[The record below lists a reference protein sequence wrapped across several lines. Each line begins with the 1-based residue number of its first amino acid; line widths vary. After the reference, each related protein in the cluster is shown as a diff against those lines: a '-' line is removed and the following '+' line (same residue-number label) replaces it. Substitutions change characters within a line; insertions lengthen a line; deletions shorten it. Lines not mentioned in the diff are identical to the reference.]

1 MFAVTEV
8 FAVDYRVELLPVK
21 VAEALPAFIG
31 KLPAGE
37 STFASHDL
45 MIGRDAAAAYLLAV
59 AERANEAGQPIRV
72 AYVHIVEKTGGLVVG
87 SNDALASSKQ
97 SMVEG
102 GVLRAVLVG
111 MDSYRNAAS
120 KTPLDSIGWRS
131 TDKIVTVMF
140 VPARVKGE
148 EAVIGGATS
157 LGKEIHYH
165 VDRETLKVVRTSFAR

>member
-21 VAEALPAFIG
+21 VAEALPTLIG
-31 KLPAGE
+31 KLPSGE

-45 MIGRDAAAAYLLAV
+45 MIGKDAAATYLLAV
-59 AERANEAGQPIRV
+59 AERVKEPGQPIRV
-72 AYVHIVEKTGGLVVG
+72 AYVHVVDKTGGLIVG
-87 SNDALASSKQ
+87 SNDALASSTQ
-97 SMVEG
+97 SIVEG

-111 MDSYRNAAS
+111 MDSHRNAAS
-120 KTPLDSIGWRS
+120 KTPLESIGWRS
-131 TDKIVTVMF
+131 SEKIVTVMF
-140 VPARVKGE
+140 VPSRVKGE

-165 VDRETLKVVRTSFAR
+165 VDRETLTVVRTTFAR